1 MAKADDED
9 TPPFNEFVALANK
22 LLRRLLDEFHHAD
35 LAKRQTREAPTTSC
49 VRRNL
54 AYFDYRVEAPVP
66 PRDIVCPQPIEAEP
80 PLPTTPAPTVQKST
94 KNYEQD
100 RMHAALK
107 KRWPPD
113 GLPPEEALEG
123 HDTADPQRP
132 ACEGERR
139 TPNSPLSPRYP
150 HSCSPRSAR
159 LNPKKDTHA
168 YACAFHTA

>member
-22 LLRRLLDEFHHAD
+22 LLRRLLDEFHHAE
-35 LAKRQTREAPTTSC
+35 LAKQQTREAPTTSC

-113 GLPPEEALEG
+113 GLPPEDFSKAMILQILNAQLAKESGGLPTRPFRR
-123 HDTADPQRP
+123 DTLTRVLRA
-132 ACEGERR
+132 RR
-139 TPNSPLSPRYP
+139 G
-150 HSCSPRSAR
+150 
-159 LNPKKDTHA
+159 
-168 YACAFHTA
+168 